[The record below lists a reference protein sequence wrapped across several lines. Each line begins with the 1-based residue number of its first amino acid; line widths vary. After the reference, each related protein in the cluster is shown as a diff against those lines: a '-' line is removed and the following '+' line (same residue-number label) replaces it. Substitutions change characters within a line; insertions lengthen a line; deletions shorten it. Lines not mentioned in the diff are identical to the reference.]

1 MADVVLVTGVSRYLG
16 GRFARLL
23 TAQPGITRVIGV
35 DVIPPPHDIGN
46 AEFVRADIRNPI
58 IAKIITQAEVDTVV
72 HMNVI
77 ATPVSAGGRVS
88 QKEINVIGTMQ
99 LLAACQKAP
108 SIRRLVVKS
117 SAAVYG
123 SSPRD
128 PAMFTEDMGP
138 KAQPRAGFGKDSV
151 EVEGYVRGFSRRRA
165 DVEISMLRLANIVGP
180 GIKTSLTDYF
190 SLPVI
195 PTPLGFDARLQLV
208 HESDAIHG
216 LLLATMGA
224 PVGIVNV
231 AGDGIIT
238 VQQAARL
245 AGRASVPVPLSAAG
259 LLGQIVKGAGLADF
273 SQDQMQYL
281 AWGRGLDTSRMREVL
296 HLEPEFTTRTAFED
310 FVAHVGSGLPV
321 SAAIGA
327 AGRGLSGLLGSAG
340 SAANVLTHALA
351 TGRND

>member
-1 MADVVLVTGVSRYLG
+1 MAEVVLVTGVSRYLG

-23 TAQPGITRVIGV
+23 TAQPGIKRVIGV
-35 DVIPPPHDIGN
+35 DVIPPLRDIGN
-46 AEFVRADIRNPI
+46 AEFVRADIRNPM

-88 QKEINVIGTMQ
+88 QKEIIVIGTMQ

-108 SIRRLVVKS
+108 SIRRFVVKS

-138 KAQPRAGFGKDSV
+138 KALPRAGFGKDSL

-180 GIKTSLTDYF
+180 GIRTSLTDYF
-190 SLPVI
+190 SLPLI

-208 HESDAIHG
+208 HEDDALRG
-216 LLLATMGA
+216 LLLATTGA

-231 AGDGIIT
+231 AGDGVIT

-245 AGRASVPVPLSAAG
+245 SGRVSIPVPLSAGG
-259 LLGQIVKGAGLADF
+259 LLGRFVKTAGLVDF

-281 AWGRGLDTSRMREVL
+281 AWGRGMDTTKMREVL
-296 HLEPEFTTRTAFED
+296 RLEPEFTTRTAFED
-310 FVAHVGSGLPV
+310 FLAHVGSGLPG

-327 AGRGLSGLLGSAG
+327 AVNGLKG
-340 SAANVLTHALA
+340 SAANVLTHVLA
-351 TGRND
+351 SGRNG